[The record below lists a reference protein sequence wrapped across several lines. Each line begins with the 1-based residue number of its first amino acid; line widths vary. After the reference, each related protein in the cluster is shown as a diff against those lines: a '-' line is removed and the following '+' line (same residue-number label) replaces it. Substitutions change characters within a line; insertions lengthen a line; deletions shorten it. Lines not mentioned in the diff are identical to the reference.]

1 MDPEDLEIYPI
12 AHRGKVY
19 NIITSFDM
27 TFREVRG
34 MLDWLDG
41 QEAFRMKPDERFLGP
56 GKLFTCLIE
65 GVTLEVDVQG
75 LDVLVLRRSGPE

>member
-1 MDPEDLEIYPI
+1 MNCDEMEIYPI

-19 NIITSFDM
+19 KIITSYDM

-34 MLDWLDG
+34 MLDWLDER
-41 QEAFRMKPDERFLGP
+41 EAFRKEPEDEFLGP
-56 GKLFTCLIE
+56 GKLFTCTIE

-75 LDVLVLRRSGPE
+75 LEVLVLRRSGTG

>member
-1 MDPEDLEIYPI
+1 MDPEELEIYPI
-12 AHRGKVY
+12 SHRGKVY

-34 MLDWLDG
+34 MLDWLEERD
-41 QEAFRMKPDERFLGP
+41 AFRMGLEAEFMGS
-56 GKLFTCLIE
+56 GKLFTCLVE

-75 LDVLVLRRSGPE
+75 LDVLLLRRSAPE